1 MESKISLF
9 ENISTKNSQ
18 LNKEIAR
25 FQNELKAEVDEKQEI
40 EKRICI
46 LQSANEQEKSSLE
59 KQVQDLESSKE
70 SILKSKIGL
79 QNDLEDANARTNILK
94 QEIEKVKGQ
103 SRKTEDKLQ
112 SELSNIKTEMVGIFA
127 CIN

>member
-1 MESKISLF
+1 MF
-9 ENISTKNSQ
+9 ENLSTKNSD

-25 FQNELKAEVDEKQEI
+25 FQNELKAEVEEKREI

-46 LQSANEQEKSSLE
+46 LQSTNEQEKSSLE

-112 SELSNIKTEMVGIFA
+112 SDLSNMKTEMVGIFA